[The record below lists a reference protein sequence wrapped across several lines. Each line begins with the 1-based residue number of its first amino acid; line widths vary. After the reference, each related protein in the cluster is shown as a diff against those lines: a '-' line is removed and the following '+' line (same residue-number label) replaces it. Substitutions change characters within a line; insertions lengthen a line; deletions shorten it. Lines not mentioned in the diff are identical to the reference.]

1 MLTTIEKFIYHHR
14 FLIFHGLLPLTFFLF
29 TFAFM
34 PIREVF
40 QFDTDEGQEMI
51 KTLLYQQGF
60 SLYSEIW
67 SDQPPLFT
75 LILDQWLKIWGNSIL
90 AARCLILCFATFL
103 IWTFAQLLR
112 LTVGNLY
119 ALLGAFFLAIS
130 CNFFRLSVSVMIGLP
145 ALAFALLSIY
155 SLFEYLEQEKKRYW
169 LVFSGL
175 FFGIS
180 LQLKMFTILLLP
192 LILTYLLLFSLRQ
205 KPQSLNT
212 QNWATSK
219 IWMILCPISL
229 FLLAL
234 TLIYIL
240 PFLVIPQLSLQQ
252 VFQQHIDTDLKSVF
266 ARENSILDTLV
277 MYLQELDYT
286 LLAALTIPSLLRV
299 KNLEIKQFPL
309 FWLILATVMLLNHKP
324 IWYHHAQLIS
334 IPLTW
339 LAVMSIK
346 SALETLE
353 KYPISLAIKQRKYR
367 QIIPRNLAVYFLIF
381 SLAVIPVKLTITYLN
396 NQSLLRA
403 SQQENTILQDL
414 IKTYPNTQWLFTD
427 IPMYAVYAHWQVPP
441 EIATLSR
448 KRVAS
453 DEFTRE
459 YLDQLILKYQ
469 PEQVLMAR
477 FPEVLSYFKQS
488 PIIDYYE
495 VKRYEGATHYLRQN
509 LR

>member
-1 MLTTIEKFIYHHR
+1 
-14 FLIFHGLLPLTFFLF
+14 
-29 TFAFM
+29 
-34 PIREVF
+34 
-40 QFDTDEGQEMI
+40 MI
-51 KTLLYQQGF
+51 KALLYQQGY

-90 AARCLILCFATFL
+90 AARSLILCFATLL

-112 LTVGNLY
+112 LTLGNIY
-119 ALLGAFFLAIS
+119 ALLGAFLLAIS

-155 SLFEYLEQEKKRYW
+155 SLFRYLEQQKKGYW
-169 LVFSGL
+169 LIFSGL

-180 LQLKMFTILLLP
+180 LQFKMFTLLLIP
-192 LILTYLLLFSLRQ
+192 LIVAYLFIFSWQQNQTDLIPKYLPRSFTQIFTILSPIISFFLALSLTYLLPF
-205 KPQSLNT
+205 
-212 QNWATSK
+212 
-219 IWMILCPISL
+219 
-229 FLLAL
+229 FLL
-234 TLIYIL
+234 
-240 PFLVIPQLSLQQ
+240 PQLSLEQI
-252 VFQQHIDTDLKSVF
+252 FQNHIDTDLKSVF
-266 ARENSILDTLV
+266 ARENSVLDTLV

-286 LLAALTIPSLLRV
+286 LLAALTLPSLFQFKQIEL
-299 KNLEIKQFPL
+299 KQFPL
-309 FWLILATVMLLNHKP
+309 FWLIVATIMLINHKP

-339 LAVMSIK
+339 LAVFSIK
-346 SALETLE
+346 SVLETLE
-353 KYPISLAIKQRKYR
+353 KHPVLPALQQRKWSEVM
-367 QIIPRNLAVYFLIF
+367 PRNVAVYFLIF
-381 SLAVIPVKLTITYLN
+381 SLAVIPVKLAITHLN

-403 SQQENTILQDL
+403 SQAENSILQAL

-459 YLDQLILKYQ
+459 YLDELILKYQ

-477 FPEVLSYFKQS
+477 FPEVLSYFEQS
-488 PIIDYYE
+488 PIIDYHE
-495 VKRYEGATHYLRQN
+495 VKRYKGATHYLRQN
-509 LR
+509 LMKN